1 MSFENIHR
9 ACMNKAAALS
19 KKAEAKKDTK
29 TASAHHLTAYDILAD
44 VAARG
49 LHKKAGW
56 WDDYR
61 KETAKAIARPAAQI
75 ADEAFR
81 QGQDDAMRY
90 QPKDHADVYAS
101 GGVGAFAGGTIAGL
115 LADSKSSPARKLA
128 QILAGAGLGGAAGLG
143 FGAVRGFMDRSR
155 LSAAPYEKALDEQVK

>member
-29 TASAHHLTAYDILAD
+29 TASAHQLTAYAILAD

-56 WDDYR
+56 R
-61 KETAKAIARPAAQI
+61 ENLIRESARPVARA

-81 QGQDDAMRY
+81 AGQEDALTANENKIMP
-90 QPKDHADVYAS
+90 QNMW
-101 GGVGAFAGGTIAGL
+101 GGLGIGAAAGGTLAGL
-115 LADSKSSPARKLA
+115 LTDSKSSPARKLA
-128 QILAGAGLGGAAGLG
+128 QILAGAGLGGVAGLG
-143 FGAVRGFMDRSR
+143 LGTVRGFMDKDR
-155 LSAAPYEKALDEQVK
+155 LRPAPYERELDKLK